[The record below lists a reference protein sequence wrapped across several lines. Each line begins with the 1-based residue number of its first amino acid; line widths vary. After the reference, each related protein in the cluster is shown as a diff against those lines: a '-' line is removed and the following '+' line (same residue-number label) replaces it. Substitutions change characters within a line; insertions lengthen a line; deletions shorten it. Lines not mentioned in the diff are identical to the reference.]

1 MSETAIAEFLANL
14 PMNGILLFFLVVLWR
29 DNMSLRKRLD
39 DIYANTKS
47 NTAIL
52 LGQNNEIENIKT
64 HVTGQT
70 PPRGNP
76 PIKFSD
82 S

>member
-1 MSETAIAEFLANL
+1 MTETALAEFLAGL
-14 PMNGILLFFLVVLWR
+14 PTHALLIFFLIVVWR
-29 DNMSLRKRLD
+29 DNVNLRKRLD
-39 DIYANTKS
+39 DIYQNTKS

-52 LGQNNEIENIKT
+52 LGQNNEIEAIKT

-70 PPRGNP
+70 PPRGIQP
-76 PIKFSD
+76 PKFSD